1 MSQILTPELVAQFD
15 SFPAE
20 VRAAFAV
27 KARHDE
33 TVKPLVKAIGKEFR
47 KLATKDKMNAKR
59 AERCNPESPKY
70 DPVYAARVATR
81 KANEG
86 KPKSEKSGQSKEGK
100 DRLEALLK
108 ETGSSLTLAQV
119 RKAQTIPLH
128 NDDGSIRG
136 FRGVV
141 KVKLACED
149 EQVFRLSLTKIT
161 HPDVELDQM
170 KERCDAFI
178 RTKLASFKA

>member
-1 MSQILTPELVAQFD
+1 MSEQNTSELFAQLE
-15 SFPAE
+15 SLPAE
-20 VRAAFAV
+20 VQAVFAV
-27 KARHDE
+27 RARHDGS
-33 TVKPLVKAIGKEFR
+33 VAPLIKAVSKEVR
-47 KLATKDKMNAKR
+47 KRTSKAKLDLVR

-86 KPKSEKSGQSKEGK
+86 KSKAEKSGQSKEGK
-100 DRLEALLK
+100 ERMEALLK
-108 ETGSSLTLAQV
+108 ETGTTLTLAQV

-136 FRGVV
+136 YRGVV
-141 KVKLACED
+141 KIKLAGED